1 MREIVFL
8 ARAKRLPRIK
18 ADTEKSGGVI
28 PVTPIALPARTHDE
42 IRQTAQTE
50 ILLAAESVFARVGF
64 SGATIAEIAAR
75 AGLPKANLHYY
86 YRTKAQL
93 YRAVL
98 DNTLKLW
105 LAGVSGITKSA
116 HPAVALSA
124 YIHGKMRLTASHPD
138 ASRVF
143 ANEMLHGA
151 PEISGYLQQEL
162 KALIDEKAQ
171 VIAHWAKLGLM
182 DKVDARHLFFTIWA
196 ATQTYADFQPQV
208 CAVLGKAELS
218 EADYEHAA
226 QQLVRVLLKGCGVE
240 GVAER

>member
-8 ARAKRLPRIK
+8 ARAKKI
-18 ADTEKSGGVI
+18 
-28 PVTPIALPARTHDE
+28 VTARNHEE
-42 IRQTAQTE
+42 IRQTAQE
-50 ILLAAESVFARVGF
+50 DILLAAEGVFARVGF
-64 SGATIAEIAAR
+64 SGATMAAIAER

-86 YRTKAQL
+86 FSTKAAL

-98 DNTLKLW
+98 DHTLSLW
-105 LAGVSGITKSA
+105 LAGVSGITKA
-116 HPAVALSA
+116 THPAQALGD
-124 YIHGKMRLTASHPD
+124 YIRDKMRLTAQYPD

-162 KALIDEKAQ
+162 KALIDEKAL
-171 VIAHWAKLGLM
+171 VMAHWAKQGKM

-208 CAVLGKAELS
+208 CAVLGKAEMM
-218 EADYEHAA
+218 EADYEIAA
-226 QQLVRVLLKGCGVE
+226 TQLVRVLLKGCGV
-240 GVAER
+240 VAV